1 MVKAVLALLMVFK
14 LISADSQTYYILN
27 FFADSVFYFLPIL
40 LAFTEAK
47 KLRCNPIL
55 AASVAGI
62 IMHPNWSSLVMSG
75 AEVKFFEIIPF
86 TLASYTGTVIPII
99 LVILVQSYVE
109 KKLEKW
115 IPQSVKLVFL
125 PMLTFIIMGTLALSV
140 LGPIGTVLGGYLA
153 TFFNFLSVN
162 ASWAPAFIIG
172 AFLPL
177 MVMFGLHNGVAPLG
191 VMQMADLGYDSIFG
205 PGCLCSNMAQ
215 ATASLVV
222 SFRTKDKKIKQLATS
237 GSITAFMGIT
247 EPTLYGVNLPKKY
260 PLVASMIG
268 GGIGGLY
275 AGITHTH
282 RFATGSSGLPAVLLY
297 IGDNTMTFFYN
308 IIIAMVITIAV
319 TAVVT
324 YLLSL
329 KYENDDLKKVDTIKE
344 ETETISEFKEIIMD
358 EELLFNE
365 INMLLH
371 APFVGAGLCFEEGE
385 DEVQARYQAA
395 HNQLVASALAT
406 KVAHEVDPENK
417 VGCMLAGGN
426 NYPYSCRP
434 EDYHKAIIQDH
445 EGYFFIDVQAR
456 GYYPAYA
463 KKKFEREKIVINMG
477 KEDETI
483 LKQYPVDFVSFS
495 YYCSRVV
502 SAFPDDK
509 METAGNIYGSIKNPY
524 LKSTEWGWQIDP
536 LGLRNSLNVLYDRYQ
551 KPLFIVENG
560 LGAIDKP
567 DENGYVEDD
576 YRIEYLREHIKA
588 LKDAV
593 EIDGID
599 LLGYTTWGCIDL
611 VASSTG
617 EMSKRYGFIYVD
629 RDNYGNGTNKRTK
642 KKSFYWYKKVIASNG
657 EDLE

>member
-1 MVKAVLALLMVFK
+1 MSLRDDFLWGGATAANQCEGGYAEGKRG
-14 LISADSQTYYILN
+14 ISNVD
-27 FFADSVFYFLPIL
+27 
-40 LAFTEAK
+40 
-47 KLRCNPIL
+47 
-55 AASVAGI
+55 
-62 IMHPNWSSLVMSG
+62 
-75 AEVKFFEIIPF
+75 
-86 TLASYTGTVIPII
+86 VIPIGEDRKKI
-99 LVILVQSYVE
+99 CSGKMKMYEFKDGYFYPAKESIDMYNHYMEDIKMFAEMGFKCYRMSISWTRIFPNGDELEPNEEGLKFYEDIFLELKKYNIEPLVTLTHFDVPMNLVE
-109 KKLEKW
+109 KYGAWRNREMINLHQRYCRTVFERYKG
-115 IPQSVKLVFL
+115 LVRYW
-125 PMLTFIIMGTLALSV
+125 LT
-140 LGPIGTVLGGYLA
+140 
-153 TFFNFLSVN
+153 
-162 ASWAPAFIIG
+162 
-172 AFLPL
+172 
-177 MVMFGLHNGVAPLG
+177 
-191 VMQMADLGYDSIFG
+191 
-205 PGCLCSNMAQ
+205 
-215 ATASLVV
+215 
-222 SFRTKDKKIKQLATS
+222 
-237 GSITAFMGIT
+237 
-247 EPTLYGVNLPKKY
+247 
-260 PLVASMIG
+260 
-268 GGIGGLY
+268 
-275 AGITHTH
+275 
-282 RFATGSSGLPAVLLY
+282 
-297 IGDNTMTFFYN
+297 
-308 IIIAMVITIAV
+308 
-319 TAVVT
+319 
-324 YLLSL
+324 
-329 KYENDDLKKVDTIKE
+329 
-344 ETETISEFKEIIMD
+344 
-358 EELLFNE
+358 FNE

-385 DEVQARYQAA
+385 DEIQARYQAA
-395 HNQLVASALAT
+395 HYQLVASALAT
-406 KVAHEVDPENK
+406 KLAHEIDPENK

-463 KKKFEREKIVINMG
+463 KKKFERENIIIKMES
-477 KEDETI
+477 EDEEI
-483 LKQYPVDFVSFS
+483 LRNYPVDFVSFS

-502 SAFPDDK
+502 SAFPNDK

-642 KKSFYWYKKVIASNG
+642 KKSFYWYKKVIESNG